1 MNATRAGLISYIS
14 GDSSFE
20 ILEKDKL
27 NPNQIKALEYIQT
40 NILDVYGSTGVQEAL
55 NTAVFDLLNMIVVYP
70 VGDEHKL
77 TDQKGNVLPDAF
89 LVPKGSTP
97 REFAYIIHTD
107 IGDKFMHAVDAR
119 KNMRIASDY
128 ELQDRDIIKIATR

>member
-1 MNATRAGLISYIS
+1 MLYTVPLALMTPVCSLITFLIIYCT
-14 GDSSFE
+14 E
-20 ILEKDKL
+20 
-27 NPNQIKALEYIQT
+27 
-40 NILDVYGSTGVQEAL
+40 
-55 NTAVFDLLNMIVVYP
+55 
-70 VGDEHKL
+70 
-77 TDQKGNVLPDAF
+77 KGNVLPDAF